1 MSAFDDECGC
11 GAEKDLV
18 ESADVSRRTLLK
30 AAGAAAAAVITAPV
44 AAQAQAVAAQAQVS
58 AGGLAASAPHWRPLA
73 DTANPAIWPF
83 PWRRGPYR
91 CTPLIDSSK
100 MNVNLGHFPLFCEAQ
115 PGGGPSEHFHLSS
128 EEMFTLLT
136 GASCLSIDSHS
147 SLIKAPAG
155 APSRMGHSH
164 GNVNITNENIH
175 YINYHVDKWRGHA
188 REDAFNLYDS
198 RLHATL
204 DPVPQFMVMYLD
216 KSVLVPTEHYHGGQG
231 SVRYRRALDG
241 RDIFQ
246 TNWAYMDH
254 EVIPPGASDGLH
266 YHRGVEEIYFVMEGG
281 GTFQLNDETAAVHK
295 WQAVPVRYDE
305 AHSITNNGSSDLE
318 LLIMGVSFEKN
329 CIDTEL
335 GRLPRSP
342 APNGNFPILSELE
355 KKS

>member
-30 AAGAAAAAVITAPV
+30 VAGAAAAAVITSPV
-44 AAQAQAVAAQAQVS
+44 AAQAQAVAAQAQQS
-58 AGGLAASAPHWRPLA
+58 AGDWSLAHRIGNPLPTLQTRPWGHSHGAEGL
-73 DTANPAIWPF
+73 N
-83 PWRRGPYR
+83 R
-91 CTPLIDSSK
+91 CTPLIDASK
-100 MNVNLGHFPLFCEAQ
+100 MNVSLGNFPLFCEAQ

-188 REDAFNLYDS
+188 HEDAFNLYDS

-266 YHRGVEEIYFVMEGG
+266 YHRGVEEIYFVMEGD
-281 GTFQLNDETAAVHK
+281 GTFQLNDETAAIHK
-295 WQAVPVRYDE
+295 WYAVPVRYDE